1 MLLFPS
7 RRRRIPAA
15 SSASQT
21 VTFLILLL
29 LALIASAVTASAQS
43 FSLPTSYTVGA
54 NPNFGVAGDFNND
67 GKLDLAVGNF
77 HGGGA
82 GTGNISILLGNGN
95 GTFQAAVN
103 YDARSPDGLNAVD
116 LNG

>member
-21 VTFLILLL
+21 VTFLVLLL
-29 LALIASAVTASAQS
+29 LALIAAAVTASAQS

-54 NPNFGVAGDFNND
+54 NPNFGVARDFNGD
-67 GKLDLAVGNF
+67 GKPALAIANF
-77 HGGGA
+77 ID
-82 GTGNISILLGNGN
+82 NNVSVLLNNGDVP
-95 GTFQAAVN
+95 FQAAAN
-103 YDARSPDGLNAVD
+103 YPAR
-116 LNG
+116 